1 MTHPIDIEVRKKRL
15 FWRAS
20 RRGIREMD
28 LILGGFAH
36 ANLSMLTD
44 RELRELEAIVELPD
58 GELLGWIMGQSP
70 VPPEHRSKTLEA
82 LLRYR
87 P

>member
-1 MTHPIDIEVRKKRL
+1 MTRPTDIETRKKRL
-15 FWRAS
+15 LWRAS
-20 RRGIREMD
+20 RRGVKEMD
-28 LILGGFAH
+28 VLLGGFTQ
-36 ANLSMLTD
+36 ANLATLDET
-44 RELRELEAIVELPD
+44 ELRELEAIVELPD

-70 VPPEHRSKTLEA
+70 VPAEHRSKTLEA

>member
-1 MTHPIDIEVRKKRL
+1 MTNPTDIETRRKRL
-15 FWRAS
+15 LWRAS
-20 RRGIREMD
+20 RRGMKEMD
-28 LILGGFAH
+28 LLLGGFARDCL
-36 ANLSMLTD
+36 ATLEET
-44 RELRELEAIVELPD
+44 ELRELEAIVELPD
-58 GELLGWIMGQSP
+58 NELLGWIMGQSP

>member
-1 MTHPIDIEVRKKRL
+1 MSQDTDIETRRKRL
-15 FWRAS
+15 LWRAS
-20 RRGIREMD
+20 RRGLKEMD
-28 LILGGFAH
+28 LILGGFAQT
-36 ANLSMLTD
+36 NLPTLDET
-44 RELRELEAIVELPD
+44 ELRELEAIVELPD
-58 GELLGWIMGQSP
+58 NELLGWVMGQSP